1 MLVIVA
7 TFSYFG
13 SHYSSIK
20 SSESSIIR
28 GVTDVEE
35 RHYYN
40 IHSWQDLVPVTST
53 RKVKRIIYNRVGKCG
68 SRTMIQLISSLARK
82 RDFTVI
88 GSTRYKLL
96 HLDLRDQVE
105 FVDFIDNLRAPFI
118 YHHHVH
124 FVDFKR
130 FGAVQPIYINL
141 IRDPLA
147 RLVSAYYY
155 RRFGDYREGHRTWG
169 FKGTEKQKN
178 QSFDECV
185 LNDVSE
191 CVDPGKIF
199 YIVPFFCGHEAF
211 CRQPSQLALKQAKIN
226 VMLNYLVVGVTEEL
240 QDFLSVLEKLLPDF
254 FTGVLELYKAPGDV
268 LQKGMTT
275 TKTANKKGPSPKVA
289 AIVKKHLEI
298 EYDFYNFVKDRFHR
312 LKAELGLR
320 TAA

>member
-1 MLVIVA
+1 MSVVVA
-7 TFSYFG
+7 FSYFG
-13 SHYSSIK
+13 SHYLNIK
-20 SSESSIIR
+20 SSMIR
-28 GVTDVEE
+28 GITDVEE

-40 IHSWQDLVPVTST
+40 IHSWQDLVPVTT
-53 RKVKRIIYNRVGKCG
+53 VKKAKRVIYNRVGKCG
-68 SRTMIQLISSLARK
+68 SRTMIQLMQSLARK
-82 RDFTVI
+82 REFTVV

-124 FVDFKR
+124 YVDFQR

-147 RLVSAYYY
+147 RFVSSYYY
-155 RRFGDYREGHRTWG
+155 RRFGDQREGHRTWW
-169 FKGTEKQKN
+169 FKGTEQEKN
-178 QSFDECV
+178 QTFDECV
-185 LNDVSE
+185 LNNVKE
-191 CVDPGKIF
+191 CVEPGRVF
-199 YIVPFFCGHEAF
+199 YIVPYFCGHEAF
-211 CRQPSQLALKQAKIN
+211 CRKPSQLALRQAKIN

-254 FTGVLELYKAPGDV
+254 FTGVLELYKAPDDV

-275 TKTANKKGPSPKVA
+275 TKTVNKKGPSPKVEE
-289 AIVKKHLEI
+289 IMKKHLEL
-298 EYDFYNFVKDRFHR
+298 EYDFYFFVRDRFR
-312 LKAELGLR
+312 RQKAELGLG